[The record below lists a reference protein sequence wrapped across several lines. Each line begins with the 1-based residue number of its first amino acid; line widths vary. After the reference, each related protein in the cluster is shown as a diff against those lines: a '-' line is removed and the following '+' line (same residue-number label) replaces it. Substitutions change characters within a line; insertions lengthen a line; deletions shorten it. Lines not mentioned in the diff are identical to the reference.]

1 MNELFSCLTGQ
12 QLNHHSN
19 KDMLTVNSNASIEM
33 QLRSRRKA
41 AKMLVVVVIVF
52 AVCYFPVHLVNI
64 LRYWSDK
71 PIATAIT
78 KFNLLL
84 SSYYPSC
91 HGSGTIFF
99 FPSYPTARPTLR
111 NCFFFFLLL
120 HSFRYTVKL
129 PQNDYTVAAALI
141 SHWLCY
147 FNSAINPV
155 IYNFMSGKWSL
166 YI

>member
-64 LRYWSDK
+64 LRY
-71 PIATAIT
+71 
-78 KFNLLL
+78 
-84 SSYYPSC
+84 
-91 HGSGTIFF
+91 
-99 FPSYPTARPTLR
+99 
-111 NCFFFFLLL
+111 
-120 HSFRYTVKL
+120 
-129 PQNDYTVAAALI
+129 
-141 SHWLCY
+141 
-147 FNSAINPV
+147 
-155 IYNFMSGKWSL
+155 
-166 YI
+166 